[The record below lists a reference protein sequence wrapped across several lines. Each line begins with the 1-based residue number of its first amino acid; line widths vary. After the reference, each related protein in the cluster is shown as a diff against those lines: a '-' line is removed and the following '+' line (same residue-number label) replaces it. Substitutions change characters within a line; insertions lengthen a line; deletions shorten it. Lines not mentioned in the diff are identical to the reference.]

1 MAGELLQYSGL
12 ITKTRAMRSRLLKR
26 EDFERITEFLTVEET
41 IGFLREQ
48 ESYGK
53 IYGGREEIRHRGQVE
68 ELIHNSILE
77 DYRKLYLFG
86 NGQQRKA
93 LELYQ
98 VQLQYKDSVPDV
110 EISYFVDVWKQIDK
124 FSGSQMRKVLR
135 EVFGTQID
143 WLNIMWIYRGKE
155 FFHQKPEELEKML
168 IPVQYKLKKKEWR
181 KLLEAEQTE
190 EFCRILADTVYFKG
204 RDALVKMQ
212 DEVSFH
218 QVMEKMYQR
227 ICRKYPASMA
237 PVFCYFYE
245 KEQEIE
251 HLTTALE
258 GIRYQV
264 PARDIRQLILPGT
277 GT

>member
-1 MAGELLQYSGL
+1 MAGELLTYSGL
-12 ITKTRAMRSRLLKR
+12 ITKTRAMRSRLLKQ
-26 EDFERITEFLTVEET
+26 EDFERMTEFQTVPET

-93 LELYQ
+93 MELYHP
-98 VQLQYKDSVPDV
+98 QLQYGDSVPRV
-110 EISYFVDVWKQIDK
+110 EVSYFVDVWKQIDK
-124 FSGSQMRKVLR
+124 FSGSQIRKVLR

-143 WLNIMWIYRGKE
+143 WLNIMWMYRGKQ
-155 FFHQKPEELEKML
+155 FFRQKPEELAAML
-168 IPVQYKLKKKEWR
+168 IPVHYKLKKREWER
-181 KLLEAEQTE
+181 LLETEQAG
-190 EFCRILADTVYFKG
+190 EFCRVLAQTVYFKG
-204 RDALVKMQ
+204 RDALVKLK
-212 DEVSFH
+212 DEVSYH
-218 QVMEKMYQR
+218 KVMGNMYQR
-227 ICRKYPASMA
+227 ICQKYPASMA

-264 PARDIRQLILPGT
+264 PAREIRKLILNS
-277 GT
+277 

>member
-1 MAGELLQYSGL
+1 M
-12 ITKTRAMRSRLLKR
+12 
-26 EDFERITEFLTVEET
+26 
-41 IGFLREQ
+41 
-48 ESYGK
+48 
-53 IYGGREEIRHRGQVE
+53 
-68 ELIHNSILE
+68 
-77 DYRKLYLFG
+77 
-86 NGQQRKA
+86 
-93 LELYQ
+93 
-98 VQLQYKDSVPDV
+98 
-110 EISYFVDVWKQIDK
+110 
-124 FSGSQMRKVLR
+124 
-135 EVFGTQID
+135 
-143 WLNIMWIYRGKE
+143 
-155 FFHQKPEELEKML
+155 
-168 IPVQYKLKKKEWR
+168 
-181 KLLEAEQTE
+181 
-190 EFCRILADTVYFKG
+190 YFKG

>member
-26 EDFERITEFLTVEET
+26 EDFERIAEFQTVPET

-53 IYGGREEIRHRGQVE
+53 IYGGREDIRHRGQVE
-68 ELIHNSILE
+68 ELIHNSIME
-77 DYRKLYLFG
+77 DYQKLHRFG
-86 NGQQRKA
+86 NGQQRQA
-93 LELYQ
+93 LELYLP
-98 VQLQYKDSVPDV
+98 QLQFGEAVPNI
-110 EISYFVDVWKQIDK
+110 EISYFTQVWKQIEK
-124 FSGSQMRKVLR
+124 FSGSQMRQVLR
-135 EVFGTQID
+135 EVFGTQAD
-143 WLNIMWIYRGKE
+143 WLNIMWMYRGKK
-155 FFHQKPEELEKML
+155 FFRQKPEELEGLL
-168 IPVQYKLKKKEWR
+168 IPLQYKLKKTEKR

-212 DEVSFH
+212 DEISYH
-218 QVMEKMYQR
+218 QVMKNMYQR

-237 PVFCYFYE
+237 PVFYYFYE

-258 GIRYQV
+258 GIRYQI
-264 PARDIRQLILPGT
+264 PARDIRKLILV
-277 GT
+277 